1 MGNREVFM
9 YVSSWNEHGGVP
21 GLGRYTV
28 DQERGEI
35 TFLEIRYSFFDLFCS
50 CIHTQFCQVIS
61 HLIEFC
67 CMMFVMIH
75 HVI

>member
-35 TFLEIRYSFFDLFCS
+35 TFLEMISETESFNASLVDDVRGKLY
-50 CIHTQFCQVIS
+50 VNK
-61 HLIEFC
+61 
-67 CMMFVMIH
+67 
-75 HVI
+75 